1 MTATA
6 VPETA
11 TAAATTLAPRRRTY
25 RLLVPLGL
33 AVLLIVTTLV
43 LRAVD
48 RPDADEPGFLS
59 PVATDDDGASRLAE
73 ALRTQGVAVRR
84 ETDLTAALRTAGA
97 QPSTLFVPAPG
108 LVHPELLD
116 GLTALPPGSRLVLV
130 EPSRRVLAELD
141 TPVEPAGGRWAA
153 RAVPPDAGGTPCPLP
168 EAVRAGAAAID
179 LERYAGPA
187 EVDHCYGGAL
197 LRVPGRVETVLAGAS
212 DPFRND
218 RIGEWGNEALATG
231 LLGGDRPL
239 VWLDLPEPAPAP
251 TGPSWSPEPFT
262 EEPAS
267 SGGGRSERPDPPERA
282 DPPRENPLWGAF
294 PQWFWALLVQL
305 ALAGLLVVLWRARRL
320 GPPVSEP
327 LPVTVR
333 SAETVRGRARLYRR
347 AGARDTVAGTLRAA
361 ALDRLV
367 TRLNLP
373 PGTPD
378 DEVAARVAERAGA
391 DPERVAGLLY
401 GPAPEKDR
409 ELLELA
415 RELDALTRTLAPH
428 PSEGDPR

>member
-11 TAAATTLAPRRRTY
+11 TTAATTLAPRRRTY

-153 RAVPPDAGGTPCPLP
+153 PAGCG
-168 EAVRAGAAAID
+168 
-179 LERYAGPA
+179 
-187 EVDHCYGGAL
+187 
-197 LRVPGRVETVLAGAS
+197 
-212 DPFRND
+212 
-218 RIGEWGNEALATG
+218 
-231 LLGGDRPL
+231 
-239 VWLDLPEPAPAP
+239 
-251 TGPSWSPEPFT
+251 
-262 EEPAS
+262 
-267 SGGGRSERPDPPERA
+267 
-282 DPPRENPLWGAF
+282 
-294 PQWFWALLVQL
+294 
-305 ALAGLLVVLWRARRL
+305 
-320 GPPVSEP
+320 
-327 LPVTVR
+327 
-333 SAETVRGRARLYRR
+333 GRARSCSSPRR
-347 AGARDTVAGTLRAA
+347 EGRAPPGTTWTRATSSHRTTTRTTSARPTGSSTSCGRSTTACFDGPRTYASSPPPKARATMPIRAA
-361 ALDRLV
+361 ANPSSFRRSH
-367 TRLNLP
+367 TANATAP
-373 PGTPD
+373 PHSASRISST
-378 DEVAARVAERAGA
+378 AR
-391 DPERVAGLLY
+391 
-401 GPAPEKDR
+401 
-409 ELLELA
+409 
-415 RELDALTRTLAPH
+415 
-428 PSEGDPR
+428 

>member
-1 MTATA
+1 MTATV
-6 VPETA
+6 VPESATA
-11 TAAATTLAPRRRTY
+11 TATAPPRRRLY

-73 ALRTQGVAVRR
+73 ALRTQGVPVRR
-84 ETDLTAALRTAGA
+84 ETDLTAALRAARTG
-97 QPSTLFVPAPG
+97 PSTLFVPAPG
-108 LVHPELLD
+108 LVHPDLLD
-116 GLTALPPGSRLVLV
+116 GLTTLPRGSRLVLV
-130 EPSRRVLAELD
+130 EPSRRVLVELG
-141 TPVEPAGGRWAA
+141 TPIEPAGGRWAA
-153 RAVPPDAGGTPCPLP
+153 RAVPPDADGKPCRLP
-168 EAVRAGAAAID
+168 EAVRAGVAAID
-179 LERYAGPA
+179 LQRYAGPA

-197 LRVPGRVETVLAGAS
+197 LRAPGRVEVVTAGAS

-218 RIGEWGNEALATG
+218 RIGEWSNEALATG

-239 VWLDLPEPAPAP
+239 IWLDLPGPVPAP
-251 TGPSWSPEPFT
+251 TGPSWSAEPFT
-262 EEPAS
+262 EQPAPAGS
-267 SGGGRSERPDPPERA
+267 GRSKRPDLPDRA
-282 DPPRENPLWGAF
+282 DRPWENPLWGAF
-294 PQWFWALLVQL
+294 PQWFWAALVQL
-305 ALAGLLVVLWRARRL
+305 ALAGLLVVLWRARRH

-373 PGTPD
+373 PDTSD
-378 DEVAARVAERAGA
+378 HEVAARVAESAGA
-391 DPERVAGLLY
+391 DPERVADLLH
-401 GPAPEKDR
+401 GPTPANDR